1 LNRAIREVLDWVI
14 IIAVA
19 FGASYALRHWVVQ
32 PYRIQ
37 MSSMETT
44 VFPNDLVMV
53 DKLSYHFHQPRRGDV
68 IIFWPP
74 GITTGDPYIKR
85 VIGLPGETVEA
96 KDGKIYVN
104 GKAADEPY
112 LHGYVMPDFSP
123 TPVPQGQLFVMGD
136 NRAVSLDSRSFGT
149 VSTSSIIGRGMF
161 AYWPLKHFVVLRAQ
175 TGLAQ

>member
-1 LNRAIREVLDWVI
+1 MNKAIREVLDWFL
-14 IIAVA
+14 IIAIA
-19 FGASYALRHWVVQ
+19 FGASYALRRWVVQ

-37 MSSMETT
+37 MSSMEST
-44 VFPNDLVMV
+44 VFPDDLVMV

-68 IIFWPP
+68 IVFWPP
-74 GITTGDPYIKR
+74 GVTVGDPYIKR

-96 KDGKIYVN
+96 KNGKIRVN
-104 GKAADEPY
+104 GRVADEPY
-112 LHGYVMPDFSP
+112 LLGYVMPDFSP
-123 TPVPQGQLFVMGD
+123 TPVPQGQVFLMGD

-149 VSTSSIIGRGMF
+149 VSTSSIIGRAMF

>member
-1 LNRAIREVLDWVI
+1 MNKAVHEVIDWII
-14 IIAVA
+14 IIAIA
-19 FGASYALRHWVVQ
+19 FGASYALRHWVIQ

-44 VFPNDLVMV
+44 VFQDDLVMV
-53 DKLSYHFHQPRRGDV
+53 DKVSYRLHEPRRGDV

-74 GITTGDPYIKR
+74 GVTTGDPYIKR

-96 KDGKIYVN
+96 KDGKVYVD

-123 TPVPQGQLFVMGD
+123 TLVPQGQLFLMGD

-149 VSTSSIIGRGMF
+149 VSMSSIIGRAMF
-161 AYWPLKHFVVLRAQ
+161 AYWPLKHVVVLRAQ
-175 TGLAQ
+175 TSLAQ

>member
-1 LNRAIREVLDWVI
+1 MNKATREVLDWII
-14 IIAVA
+14 IIAIA

-53 DKLSYHFHQPRRGDV
+53 DKVSYHLHEPRRGDV

-85 VIGLPGETVEA
+85 VIGLPGETVQA
-96 KDGKIYVN
+96 RN
-104 GKAADEPY
+104 GQVLVGEQPLVESY
-112 LHGYVMPDFSP
+112 INGFVMQDFG
-123 TPVPQGQLFVMGD
+123 PVTVPEGQVFLMGD

-149 VSTSSIIGRGMF
+149 VGTGSIIGRAVF
-161 AYWPLKHFVVLRAQ
+161 AYWPLNHFVILRALTALPQ
-175 TGLAQ
+175 

>member
-1 LNRAIREVLDWVI
+1 LNKAIREVVDWVI

-19 FGASYALRHWVVQ
+19 FGASYALRHWVVS

-44 VFPNDLVMV
+44 VFPDDLVMV
-53 DKLSYHFHQPRRGDV
+53 DKLSYQFHEPRRGDV

-74 GITTGDPYIKR
+74 GVTTGDPYIKR

-96 KDGKIYVN
+96 KDGKMYVD
-104 GKAADEPY
+104 GKVADEPY
-112 LHGYVMPDFSP
+112 VHGYVMPDFSP
-123 TPVPQGQLFVMGD
+123 TPVPQGQLFLMGD

-149 VSTSSIIGRGMF
+149 VSMSSIIGRAMF
-161 AYWPLKHFVVLRAQ
+161 AYWPLKHIVVLRAQ

>member
-1 LNRAIREVLDWVI
+1 M
-14 IIAVA
+14 
-19 FGASYALRHWVVQ
+19 Y
-32 PYRIQ
+32 
-37 MSSMETT
+37 
-44 VFPNDLVMV
+44 V
-53 DKLSYHFHQPRRGDV
+53 D
-68 IIFWPP
+68 
-74 GITTGDPYIKR
+74 
-85 VIGLPGETVEA
+85 
-96 KDGKIYVN
+96 

-149 VSTSSIIGRGMF
+149 VSTSSIIGRAMF

>member
-1 LNRAIREVLDWVI
+1 LNKAIREVLDWVI

-112 LHGYVMPDFSP
+112 LHGYV
-123 TPVPQGQLFVMGD
+123 
-136 NRAVSLDSRSFGT
+136 
-149 VSTSSIIGRGMF
+149 RGSCS
-161 AYWPLKHFVVLRAQ
+161 
-175 TGLAQ
+175 

>member
-1 LNRAIREVLDWVI
+1 LNKAIREVVDWVI

-19 FGASYALRHWVVQ
+19 FGASYALRHWVVS

-44 VFPNDLVMV
+44 VFPDDLVMV
-53 DKLSYHFHQPRRGDV
+53 DKLSYRLHV

-74 GITTGDPYIKR
+74 GVTTGDPYIKR

-96 KDGKIYVN
+96 KDGKMYVD
-104 GKAADEPY
+104 GKVADEPY
-112 LHGYVMPDFSP
+112 VHGYVMPDFSP
-123 TPVPQGQLFVMGD
+123 TPVPQGQVFLMGD

-149 VSTSSIIGRGMF
+149 VSTSSIIGRAMF
-161 AYWPLKHFVVLRAQ
+161 AYWPLKHIVVLRAQ

>member
-1 LNRAIREVLDWVI
+1 LNKAIREVADWVI

-19 FGASYALRHWVVQ
+19 FGASYALRHWVVS

-44 VFPNDLVMV
+44 VFPEDLVMV
-53 DKLSYHFHQPRRGDV
+53 DKLSYQFHEPRRGDV

-74 GITTGDPYIKR
+74 GVTTGDPYIKR

-96 KDGKIYVN
+96 KDGKMYVD

-123 TPVPQGQLFVMGD
+123 TPVPQGQLFLMGD
-136 NRAVSLDSRSFGT
+136 NRGVSLDSRSFGT
-149 VSTSSIIGRGMF
+149 VSTSSIIGRAMF
-161 AYWPLKHFVVLRAQ
+161 AYWPLKHIVVLRAQ

>member
-1 LNRAIREVLDWVI
+1 LNKAIREVADWVI

-19 FGASYALRHWVVQ
+19 FGASYALRHWVVS

-44 VFPNDLVMV
+44 VFPEDLVMV
-53 DKLSYHFHQPRRGDV
+53 DKLSYQFHEPRRGDV

-74 GITTGDPYIKR
+74 GVTTGDPYIKR

-96 KDGKIYVN
+96 KDGKMYVD

-123 TPVPQGQLFVMGD
+123 TPVPQGQLFLMGD

-149 VSTSSIIGRGMF
+149 VSTSSIIGRAMF
-161 AYWPLKHFVVLRAQ
+161 AYWPLKHIVVLRAQ

>member
-1 LNRAIREVLDWVI
+1 LNKAIREVLDWVI

-96 KDGKIYVN
+96 RDGKIYVN

-123 TPVPQGQLFVMGD
+123 TPVPQGQLFLMGD

-149 VSTSSIIGRGMF
+149 VSTSSIIGRAMF

>member
-1 LNRAIREVLDWVI
+1 LNKAIRELLDWII
-14 IIAVA
+14 IIAIA
-19 FGASYALRHWVVQ
+19 FGASYGLRRWVVQ

-37 MSSMETT
+37 MTSMETT

-53 DKLSYHFHQPRRGDV
+53 DKLSYRLHEPRRGDV

-96 KDGKIYVN
+96 KNGRVYVDGKVV
-104 GKAADEPY
+104 DEPY
-112 LHGYVMPDFSP
+112 IHGYVMPDFP
-123 TPVPQGQLFVMGD
+123 ATPVPQGQLFVMGD

-149 VSTSSIIGRGMF
+149 VPMTSIIGRAMF
-161 AYWPLKHFVVLRAQ
+161 AYWPLNHVVVLRAQ
-175 TGLAQ
+175 TSLVQ

>member
-1 LNRAIREVLDWVI
+1 MNKAIREVLDWVI

-96 KDGKIYVN
+96 RDGKIYVN

-123 TPVPQGQLFVMGD
+123 TPVPQGQLFLMGD
-136 NRAVSLDSRSFGT
+136 NRGVSLDSRSFE
-149 VSTSSIIGRGMF
+149 IGRDH
-161 AYWPLKHFVVLRAQ
+161 L
-175 TGLAQ
+175 

>member
-1 LNRAIREVLDWVI
+1 LNKAIREVLDWVI

-74 GITTGDPYIKR
+74 GITSGDPYIKR

>member
-1 LNRAIREVLDWVI
+1 MNKAIREVLDLVI
-14 IIAVA
+14 IIAIA

-53 DKLSYHFHQPRRGDV
+53 DKISYDFHQPRRGDV

-74 GITTGDPYIKR
+74 GVTTGDPYIKR

-96 KDGKIYVN
+96 KGGKIYVN
-104 GKAADEPY
+104 SKAADEVY

-123 TPVPQGQLFVMGD
+123 TPVPQ
-136 NRAVSLDSRSFGT
+136 
-149 VSTSSIIGRGMF
+149 
-161 AYWPLKHFVVLRAQ
+161 
-175 TGLAQ
+175 

>member
-1 LNRAIREVLDWVI
+1 LNKVLREVVDWVVI
-14 IIAVA
+14 IVIAI
-19 FGASYALRHWVVQ
+19 GASYALRKWVIQ

-53 DKLSYHFHQPRRGDV
+53 DKMSYRFHQPHRGDV

-96 KDGKIYVN
+96 RDGKVYVN
-104 GKAADEPY
+104 GKAAEETY
-112 LHGYVMPDFSP
+112 LHGYVMTDFGP
-123 TPVPQGQLFVMGD
+123 TLVPQGQLFLMGD

-149 VSTSSIIGRGMF
+149 VSLQSVIGRAMF
-161 AYWPLKHFVVLRAQ
+161 AYWPLKHFTVLKAQ
-175 TGLAQ
+175 TVLAQ

>member
-1 LNRAIREVLDWVI
+1 MNKAIREVLDWVI
-14 IIAVA
+14 IIAIA

-53 DKLSYHFHQPRRGDV
+53 DKISYDFHQPRRGDV

-74 GITTGDPYIKR
+74 GVTTGDPYIKR

-96 KDGKIYVN
+96 KGGKIYVN
-104 GKAADEPY
+104 GKAADEVY

-136 NRAVSLDSRSFGT
+136 NLSL
-149 VSTSSIIGRGMF
+149 IHI
-161 AYWPLKHFVVLRAQ
+161 
-175 TGLAQ
+175 

>member
-74 GITTGDPYIKR
+74 GITSGDPYIKR

>member
-1 LNRAIREVLDWVI
+1 MNKAIREVADWVI

-19 FGASYALRHWVVQ
+19 FGASYALRHWVVS

-44 VFPNDLVMV
+44 VFPEDLVMV
-53 DKLSYHFHQPRRGDV
+53 DKLSYQFHEPRRGDV

-74 GITTGDPYIKR
+74 GVTTGDPYIKR

-96 KDGKIYVN
+96 KDGKMYVD

-123 TPVPQGQLFVMGD
+123 TPVPQGQLFLMGD

-149 VSTSSIIGRGMF
+149 VSTSSIIGRAMF
-161 AYWPLKHFVVLRAQ
+161 AYWPLKHIVVLRAQ

>member
-1 LNRAIREVLDWVI
+1 LNKAIREVLDWVI

>member
-1 LNRAIREVLDWVI
+1 MNKAIREVVDWVI

-19 FGASYALRHWVVQ
+19 FGASYALRHWVVS

-44 VFPNDLVMV
+44 VFPDDLVMV
-53 DKLSYHFHQPRRGDV
+53 DKLSYQFHEPRRGDV

-74 GITTGDPYIKR
+74 GVTTGDPYIKR

-96 KDGKIYVN
+96 KDGKMYVD
-104 GKAADEPY
+104 GKVADEPY
-112 LHGYVMPDFSP
+112 VHGYVMPDFSP
-123 TPVPQGQLFVMGD
+123 TPVPQGQLFLMGD

-149 VSTSSIIGRGMF
+149 VSMSSIIGRAMF
-161 AYWPLKHFVVLRAQ
+161 AYWPLKHIVVLRAQ